1 LKQRSS
7 EISLSRQSSQVKQQE
22 VVRAPASPLLNKDGK
37 PKLADIKVSSA
48 ESVTTEGGKS
58 TTKAASA
65 VVNVAPLREEN
76 AEDIADNISKHKQEV
91 SDHLQNLANAIK
103 ENTNQETFEALS
115 IEERSS
121 RLEEEFIGKASK
133 ARQEMP
139 ITRICLTGGPCAGK
153 TTALAELQLVLNQMG
168 FRVLLVPE
176 AAMILKK
183 GGLNIDARTMTFT
196 QAVRFQKLL
205 MKLQMDLEQIFIDV
219 A

>member
-1 LKQRSS
+1 
-7 EISLSRQSSQVKQQE
+7 
-22 VVRAPASPLLNKDGK
+22 
-37 PKLADIKVSSA
+37 
-48 ESVTTEGGKS
+48 
-58 TTKAASA
+58 
-65 VVNVAPLREEN
+65 
-76 AEDIADNISKHKQEV
+76 
-91 SDHLQNLANAIK
+91 
-103 ENTNQETFEALS
+103 
-115 IEERSS
+115 
-121 RLEEEFIGKASK
+121 
-133 ARQEMP
+133 MP